1 MHEKLK
7 NQQLDTWEQL
17 QNGILKEKEAREQ
30 KMKELMRSQKPNKN
44 CTKIEKKL
52 TRKSIKNPTKEQF
65 KKNLEKG
72 SETIESVQVPTQ
84 PLAKDGPKCRT
95 FVLEEPSDETGM
107 DSDIEYV
114 TEKKPLRPNPL
125 AKDGQKC
132 QTFLSEEPN
141 DETGMDSD
149 IEYFTEQ
156 EILRPKP
163 HQESRIDYHHFY
175 RFDANAISCR
185 NCPYRRTAQKRFTPT
200 RALKSHLKK
209 HHLTVMEQYRRSNN
223 ILKEDRGKNK
233 KEDEEPSK

>member
-7 NQQLDTWEQL
+7 NQQLDTWAQL
-17 QNGILKEKEAREQ
+17 QNAILKEKEA
-30 KMKELMRSQKPNKN
+30 
-44 CTKIEKKL
+44 
-52 TRKSIKNPTKEQF
+52 SIKKQTKEQL

-95 FVLEEPSDETGM
+95 FLPEEPNDETDM

-114 TEKKPLRPNPL
+114 TEKKTLRPNPL

-132 QTFLSEEPN
+132 QTFQSEEPN
-141 DETGMDSD
+141 HETGMDSD

-156 EILRPKP
+156 EILRPNP
-163 HQESRIDYHHFY
+163 HKERRIDYHFFY

-185 NCPYRRTAQKRFTPT
+185 HCPYRRTAQKRFKPT

-209 HHLTVMEQYRRSNN
+209 HHLTVLEQYRRSNN

-233 KEDEEPSK
+233 KKEDEEPSK